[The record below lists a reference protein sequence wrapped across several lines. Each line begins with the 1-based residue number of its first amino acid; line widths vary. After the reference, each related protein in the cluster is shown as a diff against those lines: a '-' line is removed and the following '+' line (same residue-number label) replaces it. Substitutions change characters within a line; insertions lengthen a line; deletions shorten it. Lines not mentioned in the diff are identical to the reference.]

1 MSAKEFV
8 GRRRGV
14 VLIVDDN
21 PDDIELLRLAFEKA
35 KAPCGVMSA
44 ADGTEAIRYLSG
56 EGKYADR
63 NLFPMPLLVLLDLN
77 MPRVHGL
84 EVLRQV
90 RTSSPHT
97 RVIVLSMHND
107 EPYVIEALRAGAM
120 AYLLKG
126 SESQDI
132 TRALKEVLAG
142 RRFLSATLSER
153 AIEALLTK
161 PADDN
166 DPLHSLTQRE
176 RMVLQLAAEGFS
188 NSEIAEKLFISPRTA
203 ETHRTNL
210 LRKLGLQTQTDLVRF
225 AIRKG
230 LIAP

>member
-1 MSAKEFV
+1 MITAIIADDHEIVRHGLRGILEKEGICQIVAEASDGLSAAQLVEKHKPA
-8 GRRRGV
+8 
-14 VLIVDDN
+14 VLI
-21 PDDIELLRLAFEKA
+21 
-35 KAPCGVMSA
+35 
-44 ADGTEAIRYLSG
+44 
-56 EGKYADR
+56 
-63 NLFPMPLLVLLDLN
+63 LDLN
-77 MPRVHGL
+77 MPRLHGI

-90 RTSSPHT
+90 RASSPHT

-132 TRALKEVLAG
+132 TRALKEVLGG
-142 RRFLSATLSER
+142 RRFLSATLSEW
-153 AIEALLTK
+153 AINALLTK
-161 PADDN
+161 PADDT
-166 DPLHSLTQRE
+166 DPLHALTPRE
-176 RMVLQLAAEGFS
+176 RMVLQLAAEGCS
-188 NSEIAEKLFISPRTA
+188 NAEVAEKLFISPRTA

>member
-1 MSAKEFV
+1 MNTAIIADDHEIV
-8 GRRRGV
+8 RHGVRGILENEGGCRV
-14 VLIVDDN
+14 VAEASDGLTAAQLV
-21 PDDIELLRLAFEKA
+21 EKH
-35 KAPCGVMSA
+35 KP
-44 ADGTEAIRYLSG
+44 AI
-56 EGKYADR
+56 
-63 NLFPMPLLVLLDLN
+63 LVLDLN
-77 MPRVHGL
+77 MPRLHGL

-90 RTSSPHT
+90 RVTSPHT
-97 RVIVLSMHND
+97 RVIVLSMHSD

-142 RRFLSATLSER
+142 RRYLSASLSEW
-153 AIEALLTK
+153 AINALMTK
-161 PADDN
+161 PADDS
-166 DPLHSLTQRE
+166 DPLHGLTQRE
-176 RMVLQLAAEGFS
+176 RMVLQLAAEGHS
-188 NSEIAEKLFISPRTA
+188 NAEVAEKLFISPRTA

-230 LIAP
+230 LISP